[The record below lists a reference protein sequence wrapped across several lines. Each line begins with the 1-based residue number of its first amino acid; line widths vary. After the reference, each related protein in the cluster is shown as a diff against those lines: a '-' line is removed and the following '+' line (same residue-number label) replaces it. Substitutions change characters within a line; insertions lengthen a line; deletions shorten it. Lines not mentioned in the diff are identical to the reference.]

1 MLATG
6 WGPVVT
12 ALSPKCPPQRRPK
25 GRGTGSGH
33 THLVGVAELGHLV
46 RMIER
51 LKKRW
56 ETLALP
62 HPTSPSLASLSF
74 TEVPPAPQ
82 NSPRAGTAPLRSTP
96 PPHRPRRGCF
106 QSCPSGQQAP
116 GREQSEVLG
125 LHRAGGDPKGLRA
138 GPGAGKD
145 GEKVK
150 GTALSL
156 PYLLQRRSLGAA
168 GFELEDGLVGHRGG
182 RTVKAPEPGV
192 GGEQAEI
199 TPPTPCC
206 QPGGLRCF
214 GWVRPS

>member
-1 MLATG
+1 M
-6 WGPVVT
+6 VT
-12 ALSPKCPPQRRPK
+12 ALSLKCPPRRRPK

-46 RMIER
+46 CMIER

-116 GREQSEVLG
+116 GREQNKVLG
-125 LHRAGGDPKGLRA
+125 LHRAGKDPKRLRA
-138 GPGAGKD
+138 EPGAGKD

-156 PYLLQRRSLGAA
+156 PYLLQCCSLRAA

-182 RTVKAPEPGV
+182 CTVKAPEPGE

-199 TPPTPCC
+199 TPPAPCC
-206 QPGGLRCF
+206 QPGGLQCLS
-214 GWVRPS
+214 WVRPS